1 MRRRPAIRFVGGD
14 PALHTR
20 GAVGLDD
27 VPGRPYLLAGTT
39 VCAVVE
45 DSETAAAVLQVLAR
59 GADVVAQ
66 LTLPDASAFLDS
78 VRRVAAVPAPSSPVL
93 DGDQRALLDLL
104 ARGHTAGD
112 AARRLGMSLRT
123 AHRRLGGA
131 RAVLGATSNA
141 EAIARL
147 GRAGSA

>member
-1 MRRRPAIRFVGGD
+1 MTRRPAIRFVAGD
-14 PALHTR
+14 PALATS
-20 GAVGLDD
+20 GAIGLDD
-27 VPGRPYLLAGTT
+27 VPERPYALAGTT
-39 VCAVVE
+39 VCAVVD
-45 DSETAAAVLQVLAR
+45 DSQTAAEVLQVLAR

-66 LTLPDASAFLDS
+66 LTFADTSAFLDS
-78 VRRVAAVPAPSSPVL
+78 VQRVAAVSAPSAPIL

-104 ARGHTAGD
+104 AKGHTAGD

-131 RAVLGATSNA
+131 RSVLGATSNA

-147 GRAGSA
+147 GRA